1 MLKVLCS
8 HLLFLS
14 AIPLIAQTVCDTTR
28 IRVGLSESKAL
39 LADYNHQSALDKV
52 LLLEKEMENCQTD
65 AVLQREIYLH
75 TDHCYRSLV
84 TELLQKG
91 LFNRC
96 IDLIER
102 DIALHL
108 RTPDPQTDHLATAY
122 LLLGNA
128 QNLNNN
134 QQLSIEAHLKGLRLR
149 QAVNPMDPKISSYY
163 DQISN
168 SYLSMEDTANAYYYL
183 MEWERFYQKTS
194 QKGSALVPVRLAT
207 QWAMYHEIA
216 GRPELGARILEDTL
230 LAYAEELKSRSTFI
244 GIAEFQLCEMYAQ
257 SGNFKKSLFYAEKN
271 VASLEARMHQQNGK
285 LFTRSHYAWHLA
297 QSARA
302 SWNLYRQTGDTAMY
316 QLAVRRTKG
325 SETVL
330 REMRDRAPDDGFR
343 DWIANRVGIVA
354 NLLEV
359 RYGLYTETGDLA
371 HAEQSFESYETSK
384 MFVVQ
389 EFLQETQALKWGG
402 VPDSLYARENAY
414 RQSVNDMET
423 NFFMLRNK
431 PDADSL
437 IAANDRQLFALR
449 DEYRSFLKELEK
461 NYPEYFRLKY
471 RHTAISLKEVQTQML
486 LPGECLLDL
495 CAENSQIYLML
506 IRPDT
511 VIWHAA
517 PFDPKTENAL
527 QILATDSRQYAEY
540 QHLPEQA
547 YLQKMQTYADAS
559 HQAYLALIAPVRHLL
574 TEQVILVPR
583 NHLANLPFGAL
594 LTQAENNP
602 AKPFLWHFLD
612 QELILSQ
619 TYSAGLFHFL
629 QKRSTRVKPKGSV
642 LALAP
647 FYEEAPS
654 KDLQLPVG
662 DLNELTR
669 DHLFQ
674 PLPGSGKEVK
684 AIAEQSG
691 GTVLTGKAANKSDFL
706 AQCEKYN
713 ILHLATHSI
722 VNEVLGEYSFVA
734 LHAGKTPQKADLL
747 FARDIYGLGL
757 SANLVVLSA
766 CETALG
772 QYREDEGMV
781 GLTRAFQCA
790 GARNVAASLWT
801 VNDAG
806 TSALMVHFHQEIQK
820 GMPYNRALSN
830 AKRKFLRENRQYA
843 HPYFWAGFILH
854 GR

>member
-1 MLKVLCS
+1 MLDNY
-8 HLLFLS
+8 
-14 AIPLIAQTVCDTTR
+14 Q
-28 IRVGLSESKAL
+28 
-39 LADYNHQSALDKV
+39 NQSALERI
-52 LLLEKEMENCQTD
+52 LLVGKELESCNA
-65 AVLQREIYLH
+65 AVDLQRKVYLH
-75 TDHCYRSLV
+75 TDQCYRSLV

-91 LFNRC
+91 LFNRS

-108 RTPDPQTDHLATAY
+108 RTPDPHTDHLATAY

-128 QNLNNN
+128 HNLNNN
-134 QQLSIEAHLKGLRLR
+134 QQLSIEAHLKGLQVR
-149 QAVNPMDPKISSYY
+149 QAANPTDPKISSYY

-168 SYLSMEDTANAYYYL
+168 SYLSLEDTANAYYYL
-183 MEWERFYQKTS
+183 MEWERFIKKTGK
-194 QKGSALVPVRLAT
+194 KGSALVPVRLAT

-230 LAYAEELKSRSTFI
+230 LVYAEDLKSRSTFI
-244 GIAEFQLCEMYAQ
+244 GIAEFQLCELYAQ
-257 SGNFKKSLFYAEKN
+257 TGNFKKSLYYSEKN
-271 VASLEARMHQQNGK
+271 IASLEERMMRQNGK
-285 LFTRSHYAWHLA
+285 LFTRSHYAWYLA

-302 SWNLYRQTGDTAMY
+302 AWNLYIQTGDLAMK
-316 QLAVRRTKG
+316 QLAIQRATS
-325 SETVL
+325 SENVL

-343 DWIANRVGIVA
+343 EWIANRVGIVS
-354 NLLEV
+354 NLMEV
-359 RYGLYTETGDLA
+359 RYGLYAETGDLS
-371 HAEQSFESYETSK
+371 HIERSFESYEASK

-389 EFLQETQALKWGG
+389 EFLQETQALQWGG

-414 RQSVNDMET
+414 RQAINDMET

-437 IAANDRQLFALR
+437 LAVNDRQLFSLR
-449 DEYRSFLKELEK
+449 DEYRVFLKDLE
-461 NYPEYFRLKY
+461 NRYPEYFRLKY

-511 VIWHAA
+511 VIWYAA

-547 YLQKMQTYADAS
+547 YLQKMQAYADAA
-559 HQAYLALIAPVRHLL
+559 HQAYLALIAPVRRLL

-602 AKPFLWHFLD
+602 AKPFLWHYLD
-612 QELILSQ
+612 QELTLSQ

-629 QKRSTRVKPKGSV
+629 QTRSARIEPDGSV

-654 KDLQLPVG
+654 KDLHLPVG
-662 DLNELTR
+662 DVTSLTR
-669 DHLFQ
+669 DHFFQ
-674 PLPGSGKEVK
+674 PLPGSGMEVK
-684 AIAEQSG
+684 TIAEQSKG
-691 GTVLTGKAANKSDFL
+691 RVLMGKSANKTAFL
-706 AQCEKYN
+706 AQCADYK
-713 ILHLATHSI
+713 ILHLATHSV

-734 LHAGKTPQKADLL
+734 LQADEPQQKVDVLY
-747 FARDIYGLGL
+747 ARDIYGLRL

-790 GARNVAASLWT
+790 GTRNVAASLWT

-806 TSALMVHFHQEIQK
+806 TSALMVNFHQEIQK
-820 GMPYNRALSN
+820 GFPYNRALSN

-843 HPYFWAGFILH
+843 HPYYWAGFVLH